1 MKLITKEG
9 TIFSRLNKAKKNEKQ
24 NNIKSST
31 FKETRRNTDHHP
43 FARITNLALVEFPR
57 NRASPKIDLRNYNR
71 LSELYNRTY
80 VIVASSPSAIT
91 GHRSAKLA
99 IKPYL

>member
-9 TIFSRLNKAKKNEKQ
+9 TISSRLNKAKKNEKQ
-24 NNIKSST
+24 NNVKAST

-57 NRASPKIDLRNYNR
+57 NPKIDLRNYNR